1 MEIWDKR
8 GVENVV
14 ADHLSRL
21 ERGYDIEEPKKLK
34 SSFRMK
40 KC

>member
-14 ADHLSRL
+14 ADYLSRW
-21 ERGYDIEEPKKLK
+21 ERKNEIKEPKE
-34 SSFRMK
+34 SESFFLMNN
-40 KC
+40 